1 MWCDGAVCLELD
13 DEVRVER
20 VRDFIP
26 CKDNLRHGEELA
38 VGRGETNELVRFG
51 GEKGGYRVVRT
62 RATCFLVC
70 DLA

>member
-1 MWCDGAVCLELD
+1 M
-13 DEVRVER
+13 
-20 VRDFIP
+20 RDFIP